1 MKNVVEFP
9 RQNQRYDEASLWI
22 ARLDKCLSAAEQAEL
37 RQWMAADP
45 ENKAVLLEMTELW
58 DEMSVLSRLSDLF
71 PEPVAQRSEP
81 SVFPFAMAASVTSIA
96 IAAAWFLFAP
106 NPTVTPEP
114 RQPHVAIDS
123 YSTYETAVGEQ
134 STVSLPDG
142 TQVVLNTNSRVEIEY
157 TEQYRL
163 LRLERGEI
171 HVEVV
176 KDKARPLSVFVG
188 NQVVQAVGTAFSLEI
203 TTEQQIELV
212 VTEGKVLVGVRANP
226 VDDAAEDRPIVLEPS
241 SVMVA
246 AGEEMMLGAADER
259 IIEVS
264 PAEIEVKLSWREGNL
279 IFKGEPLEDAIAEV
293 GRYTTVE
300 FVILD
305 EDLKIRRVSGLF
317 KSGDVEGLLTT
328 LRDNFQV
335 THRRTADGKIL
346 LTRLSPPG
354 PRDITKQGDHCS
366 QDSPNQC

>member
-9 RQNQRYDEASLWI
+9 RQNPRYDEASLWI
-22 ARLDKCLSAAEQAEL
+22 ARLDKCLSATEQAEL

-71 PEPVAQRSEP
+71 PEPVTQRSKP
-81 SVFPFAMAASVTSIA
+81 PVFPFAMAASISVA

-106 NPTVTPEP
+106 NPPVTPEP
-114 RQPHVAIDS
+114 RQSHVAIDS
-123 YSTYETAVGEQ
+123 HSTYETAIGEQ

-176 KDKARPLSVFVG
+176 KDKSRPLSVFVG

-203 TTEQQIELV
+203 TSEQQIELV
-212 VTEGKVLVGVRANP
+212 VTEGKVLVGVRAYP
-226 VDDAAEDRPIVLEPS
+226 VDDTTENQPIVLEPS

-246 AGEEMMLGAADER
+246 AGEEMMLGAPDER

-305 EDLKIRRVSGLF
+305 EDLKIKRVSGLF
-317 KSGDVEGLLTT
+317 KSGDVEGLLAT

-346 LTRLSPPG
+346 LTRLSLPS